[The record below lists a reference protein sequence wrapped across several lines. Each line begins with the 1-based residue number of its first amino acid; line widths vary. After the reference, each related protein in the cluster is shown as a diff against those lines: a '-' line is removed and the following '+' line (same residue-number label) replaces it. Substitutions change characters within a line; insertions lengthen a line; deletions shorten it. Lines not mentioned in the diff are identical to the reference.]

1 MSSGLTGRDD
11 AGTGWTFELAQ
22 GRCLR
27 VRRDRPTIFGIL
39 NVTPDSFSDGGL
51 YSSCESAIARAL
63 EVIEQGADVI
73 DIGGESTR
81 PGSLPVS
88 DAEQV
93 RRVVPVIEGVRASS
107 DGLISIDTSSPSVA
121 AAAFAAGADIANDVN
136 GFRHPGWESVLR
148 MTTCPLIVMH
158 MLRQPRDMQDDPS
171 YPNGVTEA
179 VRGFFE
185 ARLEDL
191 SSWGVDLRRV
201 ILDPGIGFGKRL
213 QHNLELIR
221 NIEELRICQRP
232 ILVGLSRKRFIGT
245 LLGHEVGQRDIGTVA
260 ANMVALFA
268 GANMLR
274 VHNVPYTKELVSIFA
289 AIQCGSRT
297 EDSDS

>member
-1 MSSGLTGRDD
+1 MRLSACD
-11 AGTGWTFELAQ
+11 
-22 GRCLR
+22 R
-27 VRRDRPTIFGIL
+27 VLEFPPTQVMGII
-39 NVTPDSFSDGGL
+39 NVTPDSFSDGGQFL
-51 YSSCESAIARAL
+51 DSAAAVAQGIRL
-63 EVIEQGADVI
+63 VEEGADML
-73 DIGGESTR
+73 DIGGESSR
-81 PGSLPVS
+81 PGAPPVEEEEELRRVLPVV
-88 DAEQV
+88 EQLSGAV
-93 RRVVPVIEGVRASS
+93 EVP
-107 DGLISIDTSSPSVA
+107 ISIDTQKTVVARKALSAGAVIINDVA
-121 AAAFAAGADIANDVN
+121 ANREDEAMWRLVADTGAGYIA
-136 GFRHPGWESVLR
+136 
-148 MTTCPLIVMH
+148 MH
-158 MLRQPRDMQDDPS
+158 MRGTPQTMQEDPRYDDVTNEVESFFQD
-171 YPNGVTEA
+171 
-179 VRGFFE
+179 
-185 ARLEDL
+185 RLERL
-191 SSWGVDLRRV
+191 AAVGVLAEQV
-201 ILDPGIGFGKRL
+201 ALDPGIGFGKRL